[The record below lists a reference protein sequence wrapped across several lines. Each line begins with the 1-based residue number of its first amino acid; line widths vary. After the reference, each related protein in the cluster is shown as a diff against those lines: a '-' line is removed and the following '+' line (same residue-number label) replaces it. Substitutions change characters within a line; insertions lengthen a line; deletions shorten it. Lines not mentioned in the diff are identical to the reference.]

1 MNFIPFFVNAIVL
14 RYGEE
19 AALIAKDATDA
30 YKNMNVVRRN
40 FKGNKKKIL
49 FNKEKILFCKKY

>member
-1 MNFIPFFVNAIVL
+1 MNFIPFFVNAIAL

-40 FKGNKKKIL
+40 FKGNKKKNT
-49 FNKEKILFCKKY
+49 F